1 MTPDLTLHY
10 APDNASLC
18 VRLLLEEMGTPY
30 RTELVNRSVRAQKSE
45 SYLKINPNG
54 LIPTLE
60 TPNGPIFE
68 TAAILLWLADQAPG
82 TVFPTTNDPARG
94 PALATLFWLSNTL
107 HQSLRFLF
115 YADQY
120 VPDAVN
126 ALRTQTRL
134 RLGHQFT
141 QVNQTWDTSPDP
153 LLACYLAPLLR
164 WPALY
169 GGDTAWFDLSK
180 YPNLESFAKAFE
192 DRSAVHQACIAEGLG
207 QTPFSA
213 PHLPN
218 PPEGSAT

>member
-30 RTELVNRSVRAQKSE
+30 RTELVDRSVQAQKSD

-68 TAAILLWLADQAPG
+68 TAAILLWLADHTPG
-82 TVFPTTNDPARG
+82 TVFPATTDPARG
-94 PALATLFWLSNTL
+94 SALATLFWLSNTL
-107 HQSLRFLF
+107 HHNLRLLF
-115 YADQY
+115 YADLY
-120 VPDAVN
+120 VPDAVS

-134 RLGHQFT
+134 RLDDQFA
-141 QVNQTWDTSPDP
+141 QVNQTWETSPHP
-153 LLACYLAPLLR
+153 VLACYLAPLLR
-164 WPALY
+164 WAALY

-180 YPNLESFAKAFE
+180 YPNLHSFAKTFE
-192 DRSAVHQACIAEGLG
+192 NRPAVHQACVAEGLG